1 MVAEAGE
8 ETPNKLG
15 AEFGCANPPQ
25 NNDDPDVGLAN
36 NEADEAGYW
45 KFPNNEADEDA
56 AKNDAELAGLVN
68 VEPNNP
74 PADD

>member
-15 AEFGCANPPQ
+15 AEFGCANPPP
-25 NNDDPDVGLAN
+25 NNDDPEVGLAN
-36 NEADEAGYW
+36 NEADE
-45 KFPNNEADEDA
+45 DA
-56 AKNDAELAGLVN
+56 ANNDAELAGLVN
-68 VEPNNP
+68 GEPNNY